1 MSSAPSFHSAYGR
14 LCPRCRRPAA
24 GGRRCPYD
32 GAFYVERQALE
43 AVGRDSHLGALVGD
57 RYVVEARLG
66 FGGMGSVYRGR
77 DEESG
82 EAVAV
87 KFLREEYASHP
98 AIRQRFIREAEAGAS
113 LVHPNV
119 VSLLDFGVDSSHTLY
134 IVMDLVEG
142 HTLRDEVNKS
152 GAFSVAHA
160 RDLAVQILRGLQA
173 AHDVGLVHRDLKHD
187 NIMLVGDRSR
197 LQVRLLDFG
206 VVKING
212 RPNDETLGLVTQTGV
227 LVGSP
232 SYMSPEQ
239 VRGLEVGPP
248 ADVYALAVVLYEAMT
263 ARRLFKVDSYD
274 SLLREGAQ
282 REAPPLTHTA
292 EGEAVPPA
300 FNRII
305 QRALAHD
312 PAERFPD
319 ARTMRLALE
328 QMDPRPPGLPTELL
342 ADAPATPLPTPVPA
356 GSFLEPTPL
365 PDVHHAIHDTMPS
378 TRALTRTLLENA
390 KAAQEAQTAV
400 RTGAQSQAPDA
411 QSDPDASIMKAL
423 STDASPIALDGTPTR
438 VNAEPSSLEGDPPA
452 SEDQS
457 PQNAVMSSRP
467 ALTPQPSPAGEEAL
481 HVPRSGGA
489 VWMAAGGALAAFGL
503 VKLGALLFGG

>member
-1 MSSAPSFHSAYGR
+1 MATVSPLHASNGR

-32 GAFYVERQALE
+32 GAFYVERKALE
-43 AVGRDSHLGALVGD
+43 AVGRDSNLGALVGD
-57 RYVVEARLG
+57 RYVVESRLG

-77 DEESG
+77 DEQTG
-82 EAVAV
+82 DAVAI

-98 AIRQRFIREAEAGAS
+98 AIRQRFVREAEAGAS
-113 LVHPNV
+113 LSHPNV
-119 VSLLDFGVDSSHTLY
+119 VGLLDFGLDANHTLY
-134 IVMDLVEG
+134 IVMELVDG
-142 HTLRDEVNKS
+142 HTLRDEVNKH
-152 GAFSVAHA
+152 GAFNVAHA

-173 AHDVGLVHRDLKHD
+173 AHDVGLIHRDLKHD
-187 NIMLVGDRSR
+187 NIMLSGHRSR

-212 RPNDETLGLVTQTGV
+212 RPGDETMGLVTQTGV

-248 ADVYALAVVLYEAMT
+248 ADLYALAVVLYEAMT

-274 SLLREGAQ
+274 SLLREGAE
-282 REAPPLTHTA
+282 RDAPDLTHTA
-292 EGEAVPPA
+292 DGEPVPPA

-319 ARTMRLALE
+319 AKTMRLALE

-342 ADAPATPLPTPVPA
+342 ADAPATPLPTPVPVGA
-356 GSFLEPTPL
+356 FMEGGPLLDSFSGVSSHRAEVTADSL
-365 PDVHHAIHDTMPS
+365 PDDLPDPTDSLAAAHEAASEAATAQVAFDELEEAPTLISP
-378 TRALTRTLLENA
+378 TRLPLDDLDDLPIAEDEGPLQVNRNHSLAL
-390 KAAQEAQTAV
+390 AV
-400 RTGAQSQAPDA
+400 GGA
-411 QSDPDASIMKAL
+411 AL
-423 STDASPIALDGTPTR
+423 S
-438 VNAEPSSLEGDPPA
+438 
-452 SEDQS
+452 
-457 PQNAVMSSRP
+457 
-467 ALTPQPSPAGEEAL
+467 
-481 HVPRSGGA
+481 
-489 VWMAAGGALAAFGL
+489 FG
-503 VKLGALLFGG
+503 VIKLIMLLL